1 MAKKSYSLKQLEQLA
16 TENNYNFLSENT
28 KNRITLYK
36 YKQLKD
42 EENIQKNAVS
52 EIKINLLPQQG
63 FVDINILHSVK
74 TIIKKTN
81 KKKKKLNYNIKL
93 KNKKEDHTI
102 EEYTVTKNHVKVENL
117 LNTIDE
123 LLENIQTVIFQR
135 ENFNFEER
143 KFNGKFTFKKL
154 NSKTKWLSYTKET

>member
-1 MAKKSYSLKQLEQLA
+1 MAKKSHSLKQLEQLA

-42 EENIQKNAVS
+42 EEKLQKNAVS
-52 EIKINLLPQQG
+52 EIKISLLPQQG

-74 TIIKKTN
+74 TVIKKTN
-81 KKKKKLNYNIKL
+81 KKKKKLNYSIKL

-102 EEYTVTKNHVKVENL
+102 EEYTVTKNHVNVENL
-117 LNTIDE
+117 LNVIDQ

-135 ENFNFEER
+135 ENFNF
-143 KFNGKFTFKKL
+143 
-154 NSKTKWLSYTKET
+154 

>member
-1 MAKKSYSLKQLEQLA
+1 MKENKMSKKSYSLKQLEQLA
-16 TENNYNFLSENT
+16 IDNNYNFLSENT

-52 EIKINLLPQQG
+52 EIKISLLPQQG
-63 FVDINILHSVK
+63 FVDINILHTVK
-74 TIIKKTN
+74 TINKKSN
-81 KKKKKLNYNIKL
+81 KKKKKLNYSIKL

-102 EEYTVTKNHVKVENL
+102 EEYTVTKNHVKVESL
-117 LNTIDE
+117 LDTIDE

-135 ENFNFEER
+135 ENFNF
-143 KFNGKFTFKKL
+143 
-154 NSKTKWLSYTKET
+154 

>member
-1 MAKKSYSLKQLEQLA
+1 MAKKTYSLKQLEQLA
-16 TENNYNFLSENT
+16 TNNNYNFLSENT

-42 EENIQKNAVS
+42 EDNIQKNAVS
-52 EIKINLLPQQG
+52 EIKISLLPQQG
-63 FVDINILHSVK
+63 FVDINILHTVK
-74 TIIKKTN
+74 NITKKSN

-135 ENFNFEER
+135 EKFNF
-143 KFNGKFTFKKL
+143 
-154 NSKTKWLSYTKET
+154 

>member
-1 MAKKSYSLKQLEQLA
+1 MAKKTYSLKQLEELA
-16 TENNYNFLSENT
+16 TNNNYNFISENT

-42 EENIQKNAVS
+42 EENTQKNAVS
-52 EIKINLLPQQG
+52 EIKISLLPQQG
-63 FVDINILHSVK
+63 FVDINILHTVK
-74 TIIKKTN
+74 TINKKSN

-93 KNKKEDHTI
+93 KNKKEEHSI

-135 ENFNFEER
+135 ENFNF
-143 KFNGKFTFKKL
+143 
-154 NSKTKWLSYTKET
+154 

>member
-42 EENIQKNAVS
+42 EEKIQQNAVS
-52 EIKINLLPQQG
+52 EIKISLLPQQG

-93 KNKKEDHTI
+93 KNKKEDHSI
-102 EEYTVTKNHVKVENL
+102 EEYTVTKNHVNVENL
-117 LNTIDE
+117 LNVIDQ

-135 ENFNFEER
+135 ENFNF
-143 KFNGKFTFKKL
+143 
-154 NSKTKWLSYTKET
+154 

>member
-42 EENIQKNAVS
+42 EEKLQKNAVS
-52 EIKINLLPQQG
+52 EIKISLLPQQG

-74 TIIKKTN
+74 TVIKKTN

-102 EEYTVTKNHVKVENL
+102 EEYTVTKNHVNVENL
-117 LNTIDE
+117 FDTIDE

-135 ENFNFEER
+135 ENFNF
-143 KFNGKFTFKKL
+143 
-154 NSKTKWLSYTKET
+154 

>member
-16 TENNYNFLSENT
+16 TKNNYNFLSENI

-42 EENIQKNAVS
+42 EEKLQKNAVS
-52 EIKINLLPQQG
+52 EIKISLLPQQG
-63 FVDINILHSVK
+63 FVDINILHTVK
-74 TIIKKTN
+74 TITKKTN

-135 ENFNFEER
+135 ENFNF
-143 KFNGKFTFKKL
+143 
-154 NSKTKWLSYTKET
+154 

>member
-42 EENIQKNAVS
+42 EEKLQKNAVS

-74 TIIKKTN
+74 TVIKKTN

-135 ENFNFEER
+135 ENFNF
-143 KFNGKFTFKKL
+143 
-154 NSKTKWLSYTKET
+154 

>member
-16 TENNYNFLSENT
+16 TENNYNFLCENT

-42 EENIQKNAVS
+42 EEDIQKNAVS
-52 EIKINLLPQQG
+52 EIKISLLPQQG
-63 FVDINILHSVK
+63 FVDINILHSIK
-74 TIIKKTN
+74 TINKKSN

-135 ENFNFEER
+135 ENFNF
-143 KFNGKFTFKKL
+143 
-154 NSKTKWLSYTKET
+154 

>member
-42 EENIQKNAVS
+42 EEKLQQNAVS
-52 EIKINLLPQQG
+52 EIKISLLPQQG

-74 TIIKKTN
+74 TVIKKTN

-93 KNKKEDHTI
+93 KNKKEDHSI
-102 EEYTVTKNHVKVENL
+102 EEYTVTKNHVNVENL
-117 LNTIDE
+117 LNVIDQ

-135 ENFNFEER
+135 ENFNF
-143 KFNGKFTFKKL
+143 
-154 NSKTKWLSYTKET
+154 

>member
-16 TENNYNFLSENT
+16 IDNNYNFLSEND
-28 KNRITLYK
+28 KNRITLLVYK
-36 YKQLKD
+36 TLKD
-42 EENIQKNAVS
+42 EEKLQKNTVS
-52 EIKINLLPQQG
+52 EIKISLLPQQG
-63 FVDINILHSVK
+63 FVDINILHTVK
-74 TIIKKTN
+74 TIIKQSN

-93 KNKKEDHTI
+93 KNKKEEHSI

-135 ENFNFEER
+135 ENFNF
-143 KFNGKFTFKKL
+143 
-154 NSKTKWLSYTKET
+154 

>member
-1 MAKKSYSLKQLEQLA
+1 MAKKTYSLKQLEQLA
-16 TENNYNFLSENT
+16 IDNNYNFLSENT

-52 EIKINLLPQQG
+52 EIKISLLPQQG
-63 FVDINILHSVK
+63 FVDINILHTVK
-74 TIIKKTN
+74 TIN
-81 KKKKKLNYNIKL
+81 KKSNKNKKKLNYSIKL

-102 EEYTVTKNHVKVENL
+102 EEYTVTKNHVKIENL

-135 ENFNFEER
+135 ENFNF
-143 KFNGKFTFKKL
+143 
-154 NSKTKWLSYTKET
+154 

>member
-1 MAKKSYSLKQLEQLA
+1 MAKKTYSLKQLEQLA
-16 TENNYNFLSENT
+16 IDNNYNFLSENT

-52 EIKINLLPQQG
+52 EIKISLLPQQG
-63 FVDINILHSVK
+63 FVDINILHTVK
-74 TIIKKTN
+74 TINNKVIKR
-81 KKKKKLNYNIKL
+81 KKKLKYSIKL
-93 KNKKEDHTI
+93 KNKKEDHSI

-117 LNTIDE
+117 LVIIDE

-135 ENFNFEER
+135 ENFNF
-143 KFNGKFTFKKL
+143 
-154 NSKTKWLSYTKET
+154 

>member
-16 TENNYNFLSENT
+16 TDNNYNFLSENN
-28 KNRITLYK
+28 KNRITLLSYK
-36 YKQLKD
+36 TLKD
-42 EENIQKNAVS
+42 ENNIQKNAVS
-52 EIKINLLPQQG
+52 EIKISLLPQQG
-63 FVDINILHSVK
+63 FVDINILH
-74 TIIKKTN
+74 TIKNITKKSN

-135 ENFNFEER
+135 ENFNF
-143 KFNGKFTFKKL
+143 
-154 NSKTKWLSYTKET
+154 

>member
-1 MAKKSYSLKQLEQLA
+1 MAKKSYSLKQLEQLT

-42 EENIQKNAVS
+42 EEKLQKNAVS
-52 EIKINLLPQQG
+52 EIKISLLPQQG
-63 FVDINILHSVK
+63 FVDINILHTVK
-74 TIIKKTN
+74 TVIKKSN
-81 KKKKKLNYNIKL
+81 KKKKKLNYSIKL
-93 KNKKEDHTI
+93 KNKKEDHSI

-135 ENFNFEER
+135 ENFNF
-143 KFNGKFTFKKL
+143 
-154 NSKTKWLSYTKET
+154 

>member
-1 MAKKSYSLKQLEQLA
+1 MAKKSHSLKQLEQLA

-28 KNRITLYK
+28 KNHITLYK

-42 EENIQKNAVS
+42 EEKLQKNAVS
-52 EIKINLLPQQG
+52 EIKISLLPQQG

-74 TIIKKTN
+74 TVIKKTN

-102 EEYTVTKNHVKVENL
+102 EEYTVTKNHVNVENL
-117 LNTIDE
+117 LNVIDQ

-135 ENFNFEER
+135 ENFNF
-143 KFNGKFTFKKL
+143 
-154 NSKTKWLSYTKET
+154 

>member
-1 MAKKSYSLKQLEQLA
+1 MAKKSHSLKQLEQLA

-42 EENIQKNAVS
+42 EEKLQQNAVS
-52 EIKINLLPQQG
+52 EIKISLLPQQG
-63 FVDINILHSVK
+63 FVDINILHTVK
-74 TIIKKTN
+74 TVIKKSN

-102 EEYTVTKNHVKVENL
+102 EEYTVTKNHVNVENL
-117 LNTIDE
+117 LNVIDQ

-135 ENFNFEER
+135 ENFNF
-143 KFNGKFTFKKL
+143 
-154 NSKTKWLSYTKET
+154 

>member
-1 MAKKSYSLKQLEQLA
+1 MAKKTYSLKQLEQLA
-16 TENNYNFLSENT
+16 IDNNYNFLSENT

-52 EIKINLLPQQG
+52 EIKISLLPQQG
-63 FVDINILHSVK
+63 FVDINILHTVK
-74 TIIKKTN
+74 TINKKSN
-81 KKKKKLNYNIKL
+81 KKKKKLNYSIKL
-93 KNKKEDHTI
+93 KNKKEDHSI

-135 ENFNFEER
+135 ENFNF
-143 KFNGKFTFKKL
+143 
-154 NSKTKWLSYTKET
+154 

>member
-42 EENIQKNAVS
+42 EEKIQKNAVS
-52 EIKINLLPQQG
+52 EIKISLLPQQG

-102 EEYTVTKNHVKVENL
+102 EEYTVTKNHVNVENL
-117 LNTIDE
+117 LNVIDQ

-135 ENFNFEER
+135 ENFNF
-143 KFNGKFTFKKL
+143 
-154 NSKTKWLSYTKET
+154 

>member
-16 TENNYNFLSENT
+16 TENNYNFLSENI

-42 EENIQKNAVS
+42 EENTQKNAVS
-52 EIKINLLPQQG
+52 EIKISLLPQQG

-74 TIIKKTN
+74 TIIKKSN

-102 EEYTVTKNHVKVENL
+102 EEYTVTKNHVNVENL
-117 LNTIDE
+117 LNVIDQ

-135 ENFNFEER
+135 ENFNF
-143 KFNGKFTFKKL
+143 
-154 NSKTKWLSYTKET
+154 

>member
-1 MAKKSYSLKQLEQLA
+1 MTKKSYSLKQLEQLA
-16 TENNYNFLSENT
+16 TENNYNFLSENI

-42 EENIQKNAVS
+42 EKKIQKNAVS
-52 EIKINLLPQQG
+52 EIKISLLPQQG
-63 FVDINILHSVK
+63 YVDINILHTIK
-74 TIIKKTN
+74 TVIKKSN

-102 EEYTVTKNHVKVENL
+102 EEYTINKNHVKVENL
-117 LNTIDE
+117 IVVIDE

-135 ENFNFEER
+135 ENFNF
-143 KFNGKFTFKKL
+143 
-154 NSKTKWLSYTKET
+154 

>member
-1 MAKKSYSLKQLEQLA
+1 MTKKTYSLKQLEQLA
-16 TENNYNFLSENT
+16 TENNYNFLSENI

-42 EENIQKNAVS
+42 EEKLQKNAVS
-52 EIKINLLPQQG
+52 EIKISLLPQQG
-63 FVDINILHSVK
+63 YVDINILHSVK
-74 TIIKKTN
+74 TVIKKSN

-93 KNKKEDHTI
+93 KNKKEDHSI

-117 LNTIDE
+117 LEVIDE

-135 ENFNFEER
+135 ENFNF
-143 KFNGKFTFKKL
+143 
-154 NSKTKWLSYTKET
+154 

>member
-42 EENIQKNAVS
+42 EEKIQKNAVS
-52 EIKINLLPQQG
+52 EIKISLLPQQG

-74 TIIKKTN
+74 TVIKKTN

-102 EEYTVTKNHVKVENL
+102 EEYTVTKNHVNVENL
-117 LNTIDE
+117 LNVIDQ

-135 ENFNFEER
+135 ENFNF
-143 KFNGKFTFKKL
+143 
-154 NSKTKWLSYTKET
+154 

>member
-42 EENIQKNAVS
+42 EEKLQQNAVS
-52 EIKINLLPQQG
+52 EIKISLLPQQG
-63 FVDINILHSVK
+63 FVDINILHTVK
-74 TIIKKTN
+74 TVIKKSN

-102 EEYTVTKNHVKVENL
+102 EEYTVTKNHVNVENL
-117 LNTIDE
+117 LNVIDQ

-135 ENFNFEER
+135 ENFNF
-143 KFNGKFTFKKL
+143 
-154 NSKTKWLSYTKET
+154 

>member
-16 TENNYNFLSENT
+16 IDHNYNFLSEND
-28 KNRITLYK
+28 KNRITLLTYK
-36 YKQLKD
+36 TLKD
-42 EENIQKNAVS
+42 EDNIQKNTIS
-52 EIKINLLPQQG
+52 EIKISILPQDG
-63 FVDINILHSVK
+63 FVDINILHTVKSV
-74 TIIKKTN
+74 IKRSN

-117 LNTIDE
+117 LDTIDE

-135 ENFNFEER
+135 ENFNF
-143 KFNGKFTFKKL
+143 
-154 NSKTKWLSYTKET
+154 

>member
-16 TENNYNFLSENT
+16 TENNYNFLCENI

-36 YKQLKD
+36 YKQIKN
-42 EENIQKNAVS
+42 EEKIQKNAVS
-52 EIKINLLPQQG
+52 EIKISLLPQQG

-74 TIIKKTN
+74 TVIKKSN

-93 KNKKEDHTI
+93 KNKKEDHSI
-102 EEYTVTKNHVKVENL
+102 EEYTVTKNHVKVEIL

-135 ENFNFEER
+135 ENFNF
-143 KFNGKFTFKKL
+143 
-154 NSKTKWLSYTKET
+154 

>member
-1 MAKKSYSLKQLEQLA
+1 MAKKSHSLKQLEQLA

-42 EENIQKNAVS
+42 EEKLQKNAVS
-52 EIKINLLPQQG
+52 EIKISLLPQQG
-63 FVDINILHSVK
+63 FVDINILHSFK
-74 TIIKKTN
+74 TVIKKTN

-102 EEYTVTKNHVKVENL
+102 EEYTITKNHVNVENL
-117 LNTIDE
+117 LNVIDQ

-135 ENFNFEER
+135 ENFNF
-143 KFNGKFTFKKL
+143 
-154 NSKTKWLSYTKET
+154 

>member
-16 TENNYNFLSENT
+16 IDNNYNFLSENN
-28 KNRITLYK
+28 KNRITLFK
-36 YKQLKD
+36 YKHLKD
-42 EENIQKNAVS
+42 EEKLQKNAVS
-52 EIKINLLPQQG
+52 EIKISLLPQQG
-63 FVDINILHSVK
+63 FVDINILHTVK
-74 TIIKKTN
+74 TVIKQSN

-93 KNKKEDHTI
+93 KNKKEEHSI

-135 ENFNFEER
+135 ENFNF
-143 KFNGKFTFKKL
+143 
-154 NSKTKWLSYTKET
+154 

>member
-16 TENNYNFLSENT
+16 IDNNYNFLSEND
-28 KNRITLYK
+28 KNRITLLVYK
-36 YKQLKD
+36 TLKD
-42 EENIQKNAVS
+42 EKKLQKNTVS
-52 EIKINLLPQQG
+52 EIKISLLPQQG

-74 TIIKKTN
+74 TIIKQSN

-93 KNKKEDHTI
+93 KNKKEEHSI

-135 ENFNFEER
+135 ENFNF
-143 KFNGKFTFKKL
+143 
-154 NSKTKWLSYTKET
+154 